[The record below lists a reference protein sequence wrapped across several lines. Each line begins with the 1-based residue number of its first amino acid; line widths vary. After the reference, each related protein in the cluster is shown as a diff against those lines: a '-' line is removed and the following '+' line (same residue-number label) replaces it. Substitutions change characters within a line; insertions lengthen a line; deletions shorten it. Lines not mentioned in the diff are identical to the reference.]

1 MSRREQ
7 IRMTQK
13 EIDSYLRSHCRITI
27 ISNSSN
33 GYPHPMP
40 MNYAITHDN
49 YIEMTTYKKSQ
60 KVLNL
65 ERDKRATLLVE
76 TGDSYES
83 LKSVLIQADS
93 KVIDDW
99 ESTVKCMKAC
109 RSHANKVRGKNTTQE
124 DDIAF
129 DESSKRRSKKRL
141 VLRFVPRHYI
151 SWDHSKLKGVY

>member
-13 EIDSYLRSHCRITI
+13 EIESYLRSHCRITI
-27 ISNSSN
+27 ISNGSN

-40 MNYAITHDN
+40 MNFVINPDGS
-49 YIEMTTYKKSQ
+49 IEMTTYKKSQ
-60 KVLNL
+60 KVINL
-65 ERDKRATLLVE
+65 QRDKKATMLVE

-93 KVIDDW
+93 EVIDNW
-99 ESTVKCMKAC
+99 KSTVECMKAC
-109 RSHANKVRGKNTTQE
+109 RSHANKVRGESPSKDE
-124 DDIAF
+124 DSAF
-129 DESSKRRSKKRL
+129 DESSKRRSEKRL
-141 VLRFVPRHYI
+141 VLRFIPRHYI